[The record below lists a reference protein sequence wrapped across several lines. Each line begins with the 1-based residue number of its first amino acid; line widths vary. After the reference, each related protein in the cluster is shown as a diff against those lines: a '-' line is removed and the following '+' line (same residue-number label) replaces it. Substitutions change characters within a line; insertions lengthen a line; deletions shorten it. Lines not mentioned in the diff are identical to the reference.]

1 VLPTFNFLSSLDG
14 LTEKAMRKRSGVFL
28 LLAACAL
35 AAAALAVTPK
45 LWLYRLPDPAKAD
58 REGLFRWLAL
68 RDLAQEPPATR
79 RQLIARFEEELD
91 RGLKISA
98 ATDGLDESY
107 RARVRR
113 NVRVLV
119 GDWFRD
125 AAARY
130 AAAQGEAQ
138 TALLDAQAA
147 KIERWDIVDLAFPP
161 EPNAPPRG
169 NLERLTAFE
178 QWAQDWLAEAEPS
191 KRPRLR
197 RYLTALETRMLA
209 RHLPKL
215 W

>member
-1 VLPTFNFLSSLDG
+1 
-14 LTEKAMRKRSGVFL
+14 MRKRSAILL
-28 LLAACAL
+28 LLAVCAL
-35 AAAALAVTPK
+35 AAAALAATPD
-45 LWLYRLPDPAKAD
+45 LWLYRLPDPAEAD

-68 RDLAQEPPATR
+68 SDLAQEPLATR

-98 ATDGLDESY
+98 AADGLDKSY
-107 RARVRR
+107 RARLRR

-125 AAARY
+125 AAARC
-130 AAAQGEAQ
+130 AAAESEAQ
-138 TALLDAQAA
+138 TALLDAQAE

-161 EPNAPPRG
+161 KANAPPRG
-169 NLERLTAFE
+169 NLERLLAFE

-191 KRPRLR
+191 ERGRLR
-197 RYLTALETRMLA
+197 RYLTALETRMMA